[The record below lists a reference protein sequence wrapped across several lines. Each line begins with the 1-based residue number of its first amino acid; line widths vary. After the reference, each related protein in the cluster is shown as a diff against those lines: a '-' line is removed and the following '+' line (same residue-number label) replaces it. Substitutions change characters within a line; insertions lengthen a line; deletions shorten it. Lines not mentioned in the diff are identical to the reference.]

1 MEQNESDKGSMTFL
15 TTGEG
20 EEVAE
25 NFSVWSE
32 DVDRNEYNEGRAIK
46 DNAIQIMYSAR

>member
-1 MEQNESDKGSMTFL
+1 MEQSESDKGSMTFL
-15 TTGEG
+15 ITVEG

-25 NFSVWSE
+25 NFSLSE

-46 DNAIQIMYSAR
+46 DNAIQIMYSPR